1 MRSSELALYK
11 RGGAKALAA
20 EAERQL
26 AARSARGRRVAP
38 RKAPGREAREAKRK
52 TKAERRPAIR
62 TAVVARADGRCEC
75 PVNGPDGIER
85 CPGYASEWDHFWGRA
100 REESVESTWM
110 LCGACHYRKTNNQ
123 PGRLAWLAR
132 FQFHAREHLYDAQ
145 AAKCA
150 AAMALEQAQ
159 HHDTCKRAACL
170 YGAAVCT
177 HAQCHPTPPAPE
189 REPEETRR

>member
-1 MRSSELALYK
+1 MNARELSLYRK
-11 RGGAKALAA
+11 HGASALAA

-26 AARSARGRRVAP
+26 AARTARSRRAAP
-38 RKAPGREAREAKRK
+38 RKAPGRAAKEAKRK
-52 TKAERRPAIR
+52 TKAERRQEMRA
-62 TAVVARADGRCEC
+62 AVVARADGRCEC

-110 LCGACHYRKTNNQ
+110 LCGACHYRKTNNM

-159 HHDTCKRAACL
+159 HPEPCKRAACL

-177 HAQCHPTPPAPE
+177 HAQCQHPPAHE
-189 REPEETRR
+189 REETTR